1 MAASYNWPSV
11 VMAIKLNKS
20 DHFEAKSF
28 KISLRNSK
36 MIEEVFHD
44 CHDVEDHEAFKK
56 VHTIKCECKTEL
68 N

>member
-11 VMAIKLNKS
+11 VMEIKLNKS

-44 CHDVEDHEAFKK
+44 CHDVEDHEAFEK